1 VTWGIGAGCAARFVE
16 NRPVCGYPPS
26 NLFWKVRLGS
36 IFETPELGVEWLGRV
51 QDGDVMLTEDSGAS
65 LPSGSGLRI
74 AIVASRYNSLYVD
87 GMLASARETLL
98 AAGAPEPEVVRVP
111 GAWEIPVAAAALVR
125 RLPHPPAAVICLGL
139 ILQGE
144 TSHADHIGEAVS
156 QGLMR
161 LALKTGVPMIHEV
174 LTVTQVEQARVRCLD
189 PQTNR
194 GREAARTALEMGR
207 LMGSLSVH

>member
-1 VTWGIGAGCAARFVE
+1 
-16 NRPVCGYPPS
+16 
-26 NLFWKVRLGS
+26 
-36 IFETPELGVEWLGRV
+36 
-51 QDGDVMLTEDSGAS
+51 MLTADSGAS
-65 LPSGSGLRI
+65 FPSGSGLRI

-87 GMLASARETLL
+87 GMLESARETLRE
-98 AAGAPEPEVVRVP
+98 AGALEPEVVRVP
-111 GAWEIPVAAAALVR
+111 GAWEIPVAAAALAR
-125 RLPHPPAAVICLGL
+125 RLHHPPTAVICLGL

-144 TSHADHIGEAVS
+144 TSHADHIGDAVS

-174 LTVTQVEQARVRCLD
+174 LTVSQVEQARVRCLD

-207 LMGSLSVH
+207 LMESLSAQRS

>member
-1 VTWGIGAGCAARFVE
+1 
-16 NRPVCGYPPS
+16 
-26 NLFWKVRLGS
+26 
-36 IFETPELGVEWLGRV
+36 
-51 QDGDVMLTEDSGAS
+51 MLTEDSGAS

-74 AIVASRYNSLYVD
+74 AIVASRYNALYVD
-87 GMLASARETLL
+87 GMLAAARQTLL
-98 AAGAPEPEVVRVP
+98 EAGAPEPEVVRVP
-111 GAWEIPVAAAALVR
+111 GAWEIPVAAAALAR
-125 RLPHPPAAVICLGL
+125 RPLHPPAAVICLGL

-174 LTVTQVEQARVRCLD
+174 LTVTQAEQARVRCLD
-189 PQTNR
+189 PRTNR

-207 LMGSLSVH
+207 LMDSISVR